1 MIPIRYSLSILSALL
16 LASCATVEPVPAPA
30 ALAEPVAAPAIEQ
43 PAQTVPAAN
52 AIPAQAPRDT
62 WAELRDGFRL
72 ADIEHKSVRRAISR
86 YSRSPR
92 DVKDIFV
99 RGKPYM
105 TYILDEVS
113 LRGFPTEI
121 ALLPFVESGFDPF
134 AYSHGR
140 AAGLWQF
147 IPGTG
152 KIYGLKQDWWQDE
165 RRDIIASTEAALDH
179 LDKLQQQFEGDWLLA
194 LAAYNSGSGTVR
206 SAMRRNRKAGKP
218 TDFWHLKLPRE
229 TRDYVPRLL
238 AISAIVRQPEKYGIS
253 LPELPANAAFAMVDT
268 DGQLDIAVAAEL
280 AGVTTDELY
289 RLNPGFNRWAT
300 HPDGPHRLLV
310 PNASADVFRDN
321 LFAMP
326 ENERTRWVRHR
337 INKGETLSHIAQK
350 YDTTVAVL
358 RSTNQLS
365 GTTVRTG
372 RHLLVPVASRDASQY
387 AAIKTSI
394 TPRGRGSKTTYRVKD
409 GDSLWVIAK
418 KHSVTVHQVA
428 RWNRL
433 GTRGIIRPG
442 QELVIW
448 VKDAGGAQ
456 DKRLRSI
463 RYTVRSG
470 DSLYLISRKFSVS
483 IAELRRWNKLDENKY
498 LQPGQKLTLYVD
510 VTRLSSS

>member
-1 MIPIRYSLSILSALL
+1 MIPIRYSPIILSALL
-16 LASCATVEPVPAPA
+16 SASCATVVPVPAPITQTEPA
-30 ALAEPVAAPAIEQ
+30 AVPVIEQPQ
-43 PAQTVPAAN
+43 PAQTVHAAN
-52 AIPAQAPRDT
+52 PVPAPRDP

-72 ADIEHKSVRRAISR
+72 QDIEHKSVRKAISR

-92 DVKDIFV
+92 DVVDIFV
-99 RGKPYM
+99 RGNPYM
-105 TYILDEVS
+105 TYILDEVR

-121 ALLPFVESGFDPF
+121 VLLPFVESGFDPF

-179 LDKLQQQFEGDWLLA
+179 LEKLQQQFEGDWLLA

-206 SAMRRNRKAGKP
+206 SAMRRNHKAGKP

-229 TRDYVPRLL
+229 TRAYVPRLL
-238 AISAIVRQPEKYGIS
+238 AISAIVRHPEKYGVS
-253 LPELPANAAFAMVDT
+253 LPALPAHTAFAVVDT

-280 AGVTTDELY
+280 AGVTTEALY

-321 LFAMP
+321 LSAMP
-326 ENERTRWVRHR
+326 ENERSRWVRHR
-337 INKGETLSHIAQK
+337 ISKGETLSHIARK

-358 RSTNQLS
+358 RSTNQLP
-365 GTTVRTG
+365 GTTVRAG
-372 RHLLVPVASRDASQY
+372 GHLLVPVASREASQY
-387 AAIKTSI
+387 ADIMAST
-394 TPRGRGSKTTYRVKD
+394 TPRGHGSKTTYRVQD
-409 GDSLWVIAK
+409 GDNLWVIAK
-418 KHSVTVHQVA
+418 KHSVTVKQVA

-433 GTRGIIRPG
+433 GTSGIIRPG

-448 VKDAGGAQ
+448 LKDAGGDH

-463 RYTVRSG
+463 RYTVRNG

-483 IAELRRWNKLDENKY
+483 IAELRQWNKLDEDKY

>member
-1 MIPIRYSLSILSALL
+1 
-16 LASCATVEPVPAPA
+16 V
-30 ALAEPVAAPAIEQ
+30 Q
-43 PAQTVPAAN
+43 
-52 AIPAQAPRDT
+52 RDT
-62 WAELRDGFRL
+62 WAALRDGFML
-72 ADIEHKSVRRAISR
+72 EDTAHKSVQKAIAR

-113 LRGFPTEI
+113 QRGFPTEI
-121 ALLPFVESGFDPF
+121 VLLPFVESGFDPF
-134 AYSHGR
+134 AFSHGR

-152 KIYGLKQDWWQDE
+152 RIYGLDQDWWHDE
-165 RRDIIASTEAALDH
+165 RRDIISSTEAALDH
-179 LDKLQQQFEGDWLLA
+179 LDKLYQQFDGDWLLA

-206 SAMRRNRKAGKP
+206 SAIRRNRKAGKP

-229 TRDYVPRLL
+229 TRAYVPRLL
-238 AISAIVRQPEKYGIS
+238 AISAIVRHPEKYGVS
-253 LPELPANAAFAMVDT
+253 LPSLPAETAFAVVDT

-280 AGVTTDELY
+280 AGITTDALH

-310 PNASADVFRDN
+310 PKTSADVFRDN
-321 LFAMP
+321 LSAMP
-326 ENERTRWVRHR
+326 KDERTRWVRHR

-358 RSTNQLS
+358 RSTNQLP
-365 GTTVRTG
+365 GTTVRAG
-372 RHLLVPVASRDASQY
+372 RHLLVPVASRDTSQY
-387 AAIKTSI
+387 AAIRAATAA
-394 TPRGRGSKTTYRVKD
+394 PRGRGSKTTYRVQD
-409 GDSLWVIAK
+409 GDNLWGIAK
-418 KHSVTVHQVA
+418 KHDVTVHQVA

-448 VKDAGGAQ
+448 LKNGGEKH

-463 RYTVRSG
+463 RYTVRNG

-483 IAELRRWNKLDENKY
+483 VAELRSWNNLDKNKY